1 MPSYL
6 LLKEVLDQLEA
17 FEVAQKD
24 QSTVNLTEF
33 TAYLANNNMKQFES
47 EILDAGDKS
56 AAERDDRLSLY
67 DTPTNLD
74 STIGQLIVFMNR
86 YSKQYTK
93 KALKNSEIKT
103 IDEFSY
109 LAMLLTFG
117 QLSKI
122 DLINKN
128 IQEKTTGIETIN
140 RLLKNDLLHQE
151 ENPNDKRSQLL
162 SLTQKGKTVLYSVFE
177 NMQKVSSI
185 VTGNL
190 TTLEKIQLAHLLKK
204 LDTYHNEIY
213 LQRMDESLDELAT
226 KD

>member
-17 FEVAQKD
+17 FEDAQKD

-56 AAERDDRLSLY
+56 AAERDDRLSLH

-74 STIGQLIVFMNR
+74 SIIGQLIVFMNR

-93 KALKNSEIKT
+93 KALKNSDIKT

-204 LDTYHNEIY
+204 LDNYHNEIY
-213 LQRMDESLDELAT
+213 LQRMDESLDQLVP
-226 KD
+226 K

>member
-1 MPSYL
+1 MPSYT
-6 LLKEVLDQLEA
+6 LLKEVLEKLEE
-17 FEVAQKD
+17 FEGIQPD
-24 QSTVNLTEF
+24 HSSINLVEF
-33 TAYLANNNMKQFES
+33 TAYLANNNIKQFES
-47 EILDAGDKS
+47 VMLDAGDKS
-56 AAERDDRLSLY
+56 TSEKDQRLALE

-74 STIGQLIVFMNR
+74 SIIGQLIVFMNR

-109 LAMLLTFG
+109 LAMLLNFG
-117 QLSKI
+117 YLSKI
-122 DLINKN
+122 ELINKN

-162 SLTQKGKTVLYSVFE
+162 SLTKKGKVVLYSVFE

-213 LQRMDESLDELAT
+213 TQRMDEPLDQLVP
-226 KD
+226 K